1 MQPLSTQVSTAVYL
15 GHVKFFRGRL
25 LTSSPDEIN
34 AFLDQMEQECRTI
47 RNEALKMSWYMR
59 GGLTYD
65 QAMAL
70 SNDERKLISEII
82 KDNLETT
89 KKTQLPFF

>member
-1 MQPLSTQVSTAVYL
+1 MDKDCQNI
-15 GHVKFFRGRL
+15 R
-25 LTSSPDEIN
+25 
-34 AFLDQMEQECRTI
+34 QEAI
-47 RNEALKMSWYMR
+47 KMSWFMR

-70 SNDERKLISEII
+70 GVQEREIINELI

-89 KKTQLPFF
+89 KKSGLPFF

>member
-1 MQPLSTQVSTAVYL
+1 
-15 GHVKFFRGRL
+15 
-25 LTSSPDEIN
+25 
-34 AFLDQMEQECRTI
+34 MEKDCQTI
-47 RNEALKMSWYMR
+47 RQEALKVSWFMR

-70 SNDERKLISEII
+70 SIQERELINELI

-89 KKTQLPFF
+89 KKTNLPFF

>member
-1 MQPLSTQVSTAVYL
+1 
-15 GHVKFFRGRL
+15 
-25 LTSSPDEIN
+25 
-34 AFLDQMEQECRTI
+34 MERECSAI
-47 RNEALKMSWYMR
+47 RSEALKMCWYMR

-65 QAMAL
+65 QAMTL
-70 SNDERKLISEII
+70 SNDERKIISDIV